1 MSQEEHNQEYNV
13 DSCEAILDTA
23 KIIHAE
29 ELGRFSQ
36 CENKTNIGLAFTGVL
51 LGAYLT
57 YLSSYKVPLKDTAYL
72 TYTILFKVAILILLS
87 LAIIFF
93 LKSIK
98 RGEYEQIDLN
108 NIVDSEFAGCN
119 VGQVRLEIA
128 ATYKQVVDLNK
139 SKLEK
144 KLEDYDIGLK
154 LVTWGFLLFV
164 GHFLIE
170 EVIRY
175 VKWEKDSTEYQKQ
188 FR

>member
-1 MSQEEHNQEYNV
+1 MSQEENDQTVNA

-23 KIIHAE
+23 KTIHAE
-29 ELGRFSQ
+29 ESGRFNQ

-72 TYTILFKVAILILLS
+72 TYTILFKVAILILFT

-108 NIVDSEFAGCN
+108 NIIDLEFAGYD
-119 VGQVRLEIA
+119 VSKVRLEIA

-175 VKWEKDSTEYQKQ
+175 VK
-188 FR
+188 